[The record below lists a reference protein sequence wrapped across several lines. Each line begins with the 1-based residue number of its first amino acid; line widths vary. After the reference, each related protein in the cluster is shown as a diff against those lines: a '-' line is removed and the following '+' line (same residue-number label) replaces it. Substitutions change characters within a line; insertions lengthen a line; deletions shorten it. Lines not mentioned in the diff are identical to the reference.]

1 MDEEKEDSA
10 DWSPPGIQLDRP
22 SVARIYDYML
32 GGYHNFE
39 VDRKAYDWFA
49 GIFPDLALTARVNR
63 AFLRRAATFVVRQGI
78 DQFIDLGSGIP
89 TAGNVH
95 EIMREVNPETRGVY
109 VDIEPVAIAHAEM
122 LLADEA
128 GVEAILAD
136 VRRPQD
142 ILEHSMTRD
151 LIDFTRPVALFA
163 VALLH
168 YVIDDDEA
176 ERVMQTFKDAVPS
189 GSYLI
194 AGVWTYDDAP
204 RAVMEK
210 YAEMSKALTTAG
222 APRPRAKILKYFEGF
237 EFVEPGLVHSPAW
250 RPDGPG
256 DLAFDEPERSVT
268 WVGVARKP

>member
-1 MDEEKEDSA
+1 MDEEKENSA

-22 SVARIYDYML
+22 SVARVYDYML

-63 AFLRRAATFVVRQGI
+63 AFLRRAATFVARQGI

-89 TAGNVH
+89 TVGNVH

-128 GVEAILAD
+128 GIGAILAD

-142 ILEHSMTRD
+142 VLQHPLTHD

-168 YVIDDDEA
+168 YIIDDDEA
-176 ERVMQTFKDAVPS
+176 ERVIQTFKDAVPS

-204 RAVMEK
+204 REVMEK
-210 YAEMSKALTTAG
+210 YAEMSKVLTTSG

-237 EFVEPGLVHSPAW
+237 KFVEPGLVHSPAW

-256 DLAFDEPERSVT
+256 DLAFDEPGRSVT
-268 WVGVARKP
+268 WVGAARKP